1 MEGMAIG
8 IGGEEIP
15 PRERFC
21 RLIKAVK
28 KADRFY
34 VPMDCGL
41 CLSTFPIMPHNNH
54 QQSAERNACRQ
65 TLVI

>member
-28 KADRFY
+28 KADRCY
-34 VPMDCGL
+34 VPIDCGF
-41 CLSTFPIMPHNNH
+41 CLSTYFQTTTTRMPKGIPVDI
-54 QQSAERNACRQ
+54 A
-65 TLVI
+65 L